1 MFFSKFRALR
11 AFFGIFALKKITNTH
26 SEPCASYICKNK
38 YKMKFRELG
47 KTGEMLSA
55 TGLGCMGMNHGYG
68 TFNDEESI
76 ATLHLALDL
85 GINFW
90 DTADIY
96 ANGRN
101 EELVAKVLAPNRDK
115 VFIAT
120 KFGFRQKENESSFP
134 GAPGSYFDGS
144 PAYIKTAVE
153 KSLKRLNIDTIDLY
167 YAHRIDP
174 NVPVEDMVGAMAG
187 LVKEGK
193 VRYLGL
199 SEASA
204 ASIRKAHAVHPIA
217 ALQSEYSLLTR
228 DVEAEILPVCREL
241 GISLVPFSPL
251 SRGLI
256 TNTLHIDEL
265 GSNDFRKTLPRFSG
279 DYKENNEQLASAFAV
294 FAAQKNC
301 TPAQLAL
308 AWVLA
313 QGKDII
319 PIPGTKKTKYL
330 RENAASV
337 DIELSIDDLR
347 EIQAIISKYPN
358 TGMRYGEGALKLV
371 NN

>member
-1 MFFSKFRALR
+1 
-11 AFFGIFALKKITNTH
+11 
-26 SEPCASYICKNK
+26 
-38 YKMKFRELG
+38 MKFRTLG
-47 KTGEMLSA
+47 NTSEKLSA
-55 TGLGCMGMNHGYG
+55 IGLGCMGMSHGYG

-76 ATLHLALDL
+76 ATLNLALDL
-85 GINFW
+85 GVNFW
-90 DTADIY
+90 DTADVY
-96 ANGRN
+96 ANGKN
-101 EELVAKVLAPNRDK
+101 EELVSKVLTQNRDK

-120 KFGFRQKENESSFP
+120 KFGFRQRENSKDYP
-134 GAPGSYFDGS
+134 GGAGSYVDAS
-144 PAYIKTAVE
+144 PAYIKQAIE
-153 KSLKRLNIDTIDLY
+153 QSLKRLNIDTIDLY
-167 YAHRIDP
+167 YAHRVDP
-174 NVPVEDMVGAMAG
+174 NTPIEETVGAMAE

-204 ASIRKAHAVHPIA
+204 ASLRKACSVHPIA

-228 DVEAEILPVCREL
+228 DVEAEILPTCREL

-256 TNTLHIDEL
+256 TNTLNLDEL
-265 GSNDFRKTLPRFSG
+265 GSTDFRKTLPRFSA
-279 DYKENNEQLASAFAV
+279 DHADNNRQLAAAFAGLA
-294 FAAQKNC
+294 FRKNC

-313 QGKDII
+313 QGDDII

-330 RENAASV
+330 RENAGSV
-337 DIELSIDDLR
+337 DIELSQNDLQD
-347 EIQAIISKYPN
+347 IQNVMDQYPD
-358 TGMRYGEGALKLV
+358 TGNRYAEGAMKLV